1 MTRLQLWEIL
11 KNKLILAENVRQVL
25 DYVARGE
32 VDAGLVYSTDARTR
46 VNEIKTISTAPE
58 ESHQPILYPIGIIR
72 GTKKETLAAE
82 FIALVLSRNG
92 KDILQ
97 RYGFLIPEGK
107 NK

>member
-1 MTRLQLWEIL
+1 ML

-58 ESHQPILYPIGIIR
+58 ESHQPILYPIGVVR
-72 GTKKETLAAE
+72 GTKKETLAAA

-97 RYGFLIPEGK
+97 RNGFLILSEK
-107 NK
+107 TK